1 MKNIYAL
8 LFVLLAVTANA
19 QTKTWISDDG
29 GVWHD
34 ETKWAPEGVPTVND
48 NVVIPSNATLDINE
62 NAVCNMITVNAGAT
76 MDINA
81 NLAFVE
87 SSIFAAGSV
96 VDLVTG
102 DIVFGGNG
110 VLTVAGMLNVTSDL
124 EKGMT
129 GNGIL
134 DVTAPGSINFEE
146 GGTGTFSLTGNVV
159 LKISPTG
166 VMNIDEDLTITAAGF
181 LSNYSLTNEGTINK
195 TGGTN
200 TAIIAVPVI
209 NTNGEWNITSGTVD
223 ITSQITTQG
232 AVLNIAESSEM
243 IWSNLLKTLEGDHTG
258 ELEGPLT
265 VNSNL
270 RILDETSASFNF
282 SGNGQVAW
290 DGASQDF
297 TGVLNN
303 FSTINVTGGSS
314 ILGSTLVNHGV
325 LNINTEENFVL
336 SQGTVLDNQAD
347 GIINVNQSMA
357 ISGSFAAANLLN
369 TGQINFQ
376 AGEGFISV
384 AANVNNIESGVV
396 NLGNDSVWFGS
407 EYNGNGELRGDGTFN
422 INSNNSALEGD
433 LYPGETVGSITY
445 SGNNLTTSAEAVY
458 HLDINGTTPET
469 EHDVFIIDGDN
480 LSLFGTFDIN
490 LGYSPQLDD
499 EFVVMTYVDT
509 TVADLPST
517 VEAVYEGDTFTFD
530 VDVTDTDVTL
540 RVSNIV
546 LRTEDLTAA
555 LPDLKVSPNPSNGR
569 FQLAFGQYVEDLT
582 ITVRD
587 ITGRT
592 VSSQTANGR
601 EVIFLEIQE
610 AQGIYLVHIIADGK
624 QAVRK
629 VIKE

>member
-1 MKNIYAL
+1 MKNIYTL
-8 LFVLLAVTANA
+8 LFVLLAVTLNA

-34 ETKWAPEGVPTVND
+34 ETKWAPEGVPAISD
-48 NVVIPSNATLDINE
+48 NVVIPTNATLDINE

-81 NLAFVE
+81 NLAFDE

-166 VMNIDEDLTITAAGF
+166 IMNIDEDLTITSAGF

-209 NTNGEWNITSGTVD
+209 NTNGEWNITSGAVD

-232 AVLNIAESSEM
+232 AVLNVAESSEM

-258 ELEGPLT
+258 ELDGPLT
-265 VNSNL
+265 VSSTVSV
-270 RILDETSASFNF
+270 LDETSASFNF
-282 SGNGQVAW
+282 SGNAQVNWLDANQSG
-290 DGASQDF
+290 D
-297 TGVLNN
+297 GVLTN

-336 SQGTVLDNQAD
+336 TQGTVLDNQAD

-369 TGQINFQ
+369 AGQINFQ
-376 AGEGFISV
+376 AGGGFISV
-384 AANVNNIESGVV
+384 SPNVSNLETGVIQ
-396 NLGNDSVWFGS
+396 LGTDSVWFSLFSGV
-407 EYNGNGELRGDGTFN
+407 GELRGDGIFN
-422 INSNNSALEGD
+422 FSNGNSVLEGR
-433 LYPGETVGSITY
+433 LYPEESAGSITY

-480 LSLFGTFDIN
+480 LSLFGSFDIN

-509 TVADLPST
+509 TVADLPAT

-530 VDVTDTDVTL
+530 VEVTDTDVTL

-555 LPDLKVSPNPSNGR
+555 LPDLTISPNPSNGR
-569 FQLAFGQYVEDLT
+569 FQLAFGQHVEDLT

-601 EVIFLEIQE
+601 EVIFLEIEE